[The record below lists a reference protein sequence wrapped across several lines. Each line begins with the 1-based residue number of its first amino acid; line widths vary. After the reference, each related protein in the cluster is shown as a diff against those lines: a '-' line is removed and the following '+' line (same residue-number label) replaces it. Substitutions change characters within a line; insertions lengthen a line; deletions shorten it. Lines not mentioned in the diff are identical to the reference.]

1 MRVSPISYNINVL
14 KSSKAQNSN
23 IKNSINNNSIPSF
36 KGTFPQI
43 LFTPTSTVV
52 STSTLVNF
60 VRNPISTSDYEYE
73 ICDKAKDE
81 ALSVLQ
87 ESFDLI
93 FDVYKSDE
101 QHIEKED
108 GTIIDFYKNKN
119 NNSSTIIVQ
128 KNGDTKKVIT
138 FVPVYSSPYDSF
150 PRNIELH
157 DVKYRSE
164 QEMRLNCITGYEGS
178 FSVTFDNVDEIE
190 KEMKEIPLSLYM
202 NIEQQDESSIRA
214 SWEVVIDN
222 GEIAEISRNPIGN
235 EKRGPNTQQSDYYR
249 YTSGQLSEFGKYRY
263 NKQGEVIEHMNYKV
277 GDNFARI
284 NGAKYYLPK
293 ELK

>member
-108 GTIIDFYKNKN
+108 GKI
-119 NNSSTIIVQ
+119 
-128 KNGDTKKVIT
+128 
-138 FVPVYSSPYDSF
+138 
-150 PRNIELH
+150 NI
-157 DVKYRSE
+157 
-164 QEMRLNCITGYEGS
+164 
-178 FSVTFDNVDEIE
+178 
-190 KEMKEIPLSLYM
+190 
-202 NIEQQDESSIRA
+202 
-214 SWEVVIDN
+214 
-222 GEIAEISRNPIGN
+222 
-235 EKRGPNTQQSDYYR
+235 YYR
-249 YTSGQLSEFGKYRY
+249 FRK
-263 NKQGEVIEHMNYKV
+263 
-277 GDNFARI
+277 
-284 NGAKYYLPK
+284 
-293 ELK
+293 